1 MFKPLPGN
9 ISIDRITML
18 FGQDLEDSPET
29 INESPYEEGWLVKIR
44 ALDIAQIDDLLTD
57 EEYERVIAEE

>member
-1 MFKPLPGN
+1 
-9 ISIDRITML
+9 ML